1 MGSST
6 LLEHHGMA
14 MADSPLPRLRG
25 DAKRS
30 VLQLNKRAG
39 EEEGEEYRFQAL
51 KTKLQQDRC

>member
-1 MGSST
+1 
-6 LLEHHGMA
+6 